1 MERSAIERIEE
12 LGNAG
17 LLNETTDIPAICL
30 PGGNRIE
37 SLEHL
42 FNAPFRQRVHFR
54 TERLPDFAAYVLAEQ
69 GDATAVFV
77 RPDGSGATAVIDF
90 GDDLSPCWKDHKA
103 TLTMQRT
110 AEYLAMLGITSKPVS
125 QRELTDWLEDW
136 QHLVTPHTGIV
147 GRDEEQR
154 ISTAI
159 AAIRKVE
166 IKAGKQATHED
177 GDFRA
182 SRTSLEQIE
191 ATSGAGMLPNRF
203 AFRCRMYPHTAERTF
218 AVRLALLTGHEKPQF
233 QLRVVAL
240 EQHTQEVAEEIELE
254 ILQRLRVGGNDLR
267 VFVGNAD

>member
-12 LGNAG
+12 LGNSG
-17 LLNETTDIPAICL
+17 LLTDDFDIPAIVL
-30 PGGNRIE
+30 PGGNKVQ

-42 FNAPFRQRVHFR
+42 LDSPMRQRVQFF
-54 TERLPDFAAYVLAEQ
+54 TERLPDFAAYVLREQ
-69 GDATAVFV
+69 TPATVVFIF
-77 RPDGSGATAVIDF
+77 PDGGGAQAVIDF
-90 GDDLSPCWKDHKA
+90 GSEIGPEWKEHKA
-103 TLTMQRT
+103 ELTMQT
-110 AEYLAMLGITSKPVS
+110 TTEYRAMLGITSHSVS

-136 QHLVTPHTGIV
+136 QDLITPHTG
-147 GRDEEQR
+147 DAEQR
-154 ISTAI
+154 ISAAI

-191 ATSGAGMLPNRF
+191 ATSGAGTLPDRF
-203 AFRCRMYPHTAERTF
+203 AFRCRMFPHTAPRTF

-240 EQHTQEVAEEIELE
+240 EQHTQAVAEEIELE
-254 ILQRLRVGGNDLR
+254 ILQRLRVNGNDVR
-267 VFVGNAD
+267 IFVGTAD